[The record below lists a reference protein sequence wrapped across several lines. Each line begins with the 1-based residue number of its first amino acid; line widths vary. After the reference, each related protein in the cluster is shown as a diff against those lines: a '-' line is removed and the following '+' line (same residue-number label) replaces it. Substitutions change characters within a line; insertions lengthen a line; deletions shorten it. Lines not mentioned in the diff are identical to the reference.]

1 MTMNSEAIGEIL
13 EDKVKLAEPDPP
25 FDVEIVK
32 RFSACLDNGFPMCLD
47 YALQQMFRESD
58 IDLLKSITRNDRNLP
73 NIVRLSAPRDIWTLY
88 VQHITTWKRV
98 LGKDSTKIVE
108 FKSLERM
115 KDLRCEECPMYE
127 LELLQLGENER

>member
-1 MTMNSEAIGEIL
+1 MNSEAIGEIL

>member
-1 MTMNSEAIGEIL
+1 MTMNSEVIGEIL

-58 IDLLKSITRNDRNLP
+58 IDLLKSITRKDKNLP
-73 NIVRLSAPRDIWTLY
+73 NIVKLSTPEDIWKLY
-88 VQHITTWKRV
+88 VSYIIAWKSV
-98 LGKDSTKIVE
+98 LGDDSTKIVE

-115 KDLRCEECPMYE
+115 KVLRCEKCPMHE
-127 LELLQLGENER
+127 LELLRLRENTR

>member
-1 MTMNSEAIGEIL
+1 MTMNSEIFGEIL
-13 EDKVKLAEPDPP
+13 EDRLSFAEPVPP
-25 FDVEIVK
+25 FDVVVAK
-32 RFSACLDNGFPMCLD
+32 RFSACLENGFPICLD
-47 YALQQMFRESD
+47 YALQGTFRESHVN
-58 IDLLKSITRNDRNLP
+58 LLKSITRNDRNLP